1 MTCLRPYQHEAVEA
15 VLSDLMEI
23 DRALIVLATGGGKTV
38 IAGEIARRF
47 MPVGP
52 VLFLADAKELV
63 EQAADKMSRVCG
75 HPAAIV
81 MGAASSALPGDR
93 LVVGTTQSF
102 ARRLDFWPANSFAL
116 IIIDEAH
123 RNSMGDQAQKVLA
136 HFSAAQ
142 VVGMTATPFRS
153 GSKQLGHYF
162 QKISCDIGLTRLI
175 REGYLCRIKVRSVP
189 CPVELKA
196 VGRSKMR
203 GEKDLKAEDVAAA
216 MAPHIDAL
224 AKMLAENYEG
234 RKTVGFV
241 PLISTSKDLAAAC
254 RGLGLR
260 AVHVDGDDRSAMECF
275 SAGRADIVLNSS
287 LLTTGWDFPALSCV
301 AMMRPTESFNLFS
314 QMVGRGTRLSDG
326 KDHLLVLDP
335 LWQADSMNLIRPSA
349 LVTSAPVERSDTFDL
364 MEAGGEAEKEA
375 EQKKEADRLAKFKE
389 TMEKNAKRKTREV
402 DPVEFAMDL
411 DRPDVADFVPQ
422 TDWDAEPATAKQI
435 ETLVKAG
442 FPADGWCRGKASK
455 MLDILAIRRDQRLA
469 TPKQVRWLKRFGIEH
484 PLGRGFD
491 EASLI
496 LDARFSKKESA

>member
-1 MTCLRPYQHEAVEA
+1 MTTLRPYQHEAIEA

-23 DRALIVLATGGGKTV
+23 DRALVVLATGAGKTLC
-38 IAGEIARRF
+38 AGEIARRF

-75 HPAAIV
+75 HPAAVV

-102 ARRLDFWPANSFAL
+102 ARRLNRWPANSFAL
-116 IIIDEAH
+116 IIVDECH
-123 RNSMGDQAQKVLA
+123 RNALGDQAQKVLS
-136 HFSAAQ
+136 HFAAAQ
-142 VVGMTATPFRS
+142 VVGMTATPFKS
-153 GSKQLGHYF
+153 GPKQLGHYF

-175 REGYLCRIKVRSVP
+175 REGWLCRIKVRSVP
-189 CPVELKA
+189 CPVDLSA
-196 VGRSKMR
+196 VKRSKMR
-203 GEKDLKAEDVAAA
+203 GEKDLAAEDVAAA

-260 AVHVDGDDRSAMECF
+260 AVHVDGTDRSAMECF
-275 SAGRADIVLNSS
+275 SAGRADIVFNSS

-335 LWQADSMNLIRPSA
+335 LWQADSMSLIRPSS
-349 LVTSAPVERSDTFDL
+349 LVTGAPIEKRETFDL
-364 MEAGGEAEKEA
+364 LDAVEEAEAA
-375 EQKKEADRLAKFKE
+375 EEERKEADRLARMKKE
-389 TMEKNAKRKTREV
+389 MEKNAKRVAREL
-402 DPVEFAMDL
+402 DPVEFADSAGL
-411 DRPDVADFVPQ
+411 PDF
-422 TDWDAEPATAKQI
+422 AEYQPATDYEGQPATPKQI
-435 ETLVKAG
+435 ETLVRNG
-442 FPADGWCRGKASK
+442 FPADGWTLGRASK
-455 MLDILAIRRDQRLA
+455 MIDLLAERMRQGLA
-469 TPKQVRWLKRFGIEH
+469 SAKQVRFMRRQGVPDAFSKTFE
-484 PLGRGFD
+484 
-491 EASLI
+491 EASQFI
-496 LDARFSKKESA
+496 STRIAG